1 MSWSLVHICLKL
13 IFPLCVFPW
22 TLNLRTI
29 AVFFLIGF
37 TFIISAGNIAPGFGI
52 GALEDL
58 DAEDEDVYASG
69 KLLLLP
75 SIQISNKS
83 IIKFLIQ
90 LLRNLFLNRSTMF
103 LLCHFFDALVLTCE
117 PQNDKPSFLFV
128 ISEPSLAS
136 SYYCI
141 IFIVNFNIGN
151 CQFIPFVVFQTFNL
165 THHATNSERNF

>member
-1 MSWSLVHICLKL
+1 MNFKLKNDS
-13 IFPLCVFPW
+13 C
-22 TLNLRTI
+22 
-29 AVFFLIGF
+29 FFLIGF

-90 LLRNLFLNRSTMF
+90 LLRNLFLIRSTMF